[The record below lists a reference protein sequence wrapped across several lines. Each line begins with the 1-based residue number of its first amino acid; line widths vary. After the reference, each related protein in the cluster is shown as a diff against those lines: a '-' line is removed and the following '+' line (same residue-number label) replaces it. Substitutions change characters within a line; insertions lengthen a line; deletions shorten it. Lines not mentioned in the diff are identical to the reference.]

1 VSLFKHPTLFS
12 LPGFSVAAVLL
23 YGAFNR
29 VDPEPAKGVPLWS
42 GDSFASISW
51 FGVVVLILAVLL
63 AWRRAEQTPDAL
75 AFAGFGAQFLL
86 FSAGITIA
94 LAVAAECQNY
104 WDAYHFSSL
113 AWTFALSSVISL
125 TAVWKASTLGSEFAL
140 SLKLPA
146 LASVA
151 LSILGWTWTWSTS
164 LHALA
169 SDVARFLFLATHG

>member
-1 VSLFKHPTLFS
+1 MSLVRHPSLFS
-12 LPGFSVAAVLL
+12 LPGLSVAAVLL

-42 GDSFASISW
+42 GDSFASLSW
-51 FGVVVLILAVLL
+51 FGVVVLVLAVLL
-63 AWRRAEQTPDAL
+63 AWRYSEQAPDAL
-75 AFAGFGAQFLL
+75 AFAGFGAQLLL

-113 AWTFALSSVISL
+113 AWTFALSALVSL
-125 TAVWKASTLGSEFAL
+125 VAVWKASIQGSEFAL

-146 LASVA
+146 LASVV
-151 LSILGWTWTWSTS
+151 LSLLGWTWTWSDS

-169 SDVARFLFLATHG
+169 SEVARFLFLATHG